1 MSSPQPGS
9 QYDTQVLNLGND
21 EQPPRFAIP
30 EYPGPG
36 QAPAQAPADPATYWY
51 GRFRRERRKSRFVAG
66 FAVLATLAAVGLGA
80 LSFTLYQANSVTSQ
94 LSALV
99 PGLSGVIGDG
109 SQSPDA
115 GTGAQAPSSQA
126 PSTDGTATGSD
137 LKELQDLAASLKNA
151 DGSINPVA
159 IAGLAGKLGTLAQ
172 DPEKLNS
179 LLDQAEAQGVID
191 PQVAGLL
198 RGLLAQQG

>member
-1 MSSPQPGS
+1 
-9 QYDTQVLNLGND
+9 V
-21 EQPPRFAIP
+21 
-30 EYPGPG
+30 
-36 QAPAQAPADPATYWY
+36 
-51 GRFRRERRKSRFVAG
+51 
-66 FAVLATLAAVGLGA
+66 

-99 PGLSGVIGDG
+99 PGLSDAIGDG
-109 SQSPDA
+109 SQSADA

-126 PSTDGTATGSD
+126 PSTDGTATGAD
-137 LKELQDLAASLKNA
+137 LKELQDLAASLKNP